1 MIQFTRPLS
10 LLVVLLG
17 TAPLLAGCGTTSR
30 STVSVAE
37 APVVTAP
44 QITPVTAQSLEPT
57 PAQNTATAVAAA
69 DLSGSIDPAALNLMG
84 AKERADASQAAY
96 WALQFGRPGAPRT
109 WTGPAGSGQVAVGP
123 YVRVNNIDCRDF
135 THTVTVSGTKYVR
148 KGMACREGSNNWSV
162 VQSSSA
168 A

>member
-1 MIQFTRPLS
+1 M
-10 LLVVLLG
+10 
-17 TAPLLAGCGTTSR
+17 SR
-30 STVSVAE
+30 ESASVAE

-44 QITPVTAQSLEPT
+44 TMTPVTTASLQPS
-57 PAQNTATAVAAA
+57 PAQTTAAAVATA
-69 DLSGSIDPAALNLMG
+69 DLSGSIDPAALGLIS

-109 WTGPAGSGQVAVGP
+109 WSGPAGSGQVAVGP

-135 THTVTVSGTKYVR
+135 THTVTIGGTKYVR
-148 KGMACREGSNNWSV
+148 KGMACREGTNNWSV